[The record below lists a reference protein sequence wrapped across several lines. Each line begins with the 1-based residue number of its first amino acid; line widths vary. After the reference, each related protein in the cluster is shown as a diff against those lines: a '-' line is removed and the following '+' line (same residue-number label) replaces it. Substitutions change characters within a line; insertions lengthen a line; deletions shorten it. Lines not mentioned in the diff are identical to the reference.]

1 MIDHTLDP
9 LPKRTTRTDTGERDG
24 RMWFSRETISRAAH
38 YADVS
43 WTRIALPA
51 LASLALVASGV
62 LTGPGTLS
70 GLALLAGLVGC
81 VLSLPAALLK
91 AIYTPHHH

>member
-9 LPKRTTRTDTGERDG
+9 LPKRTTRTDVGERDG
-24 RMWFSRETISRAAH
+24 RMWFSKETMMRASH

-51 LASLALVASGV
+51 LASLALIAGGLTTDAGV
-62 LTGPGTLS
+62 PS
-70 GLALLAGLVGC
+70 ALALLAGLVGAA
-81 VLSLPAALLK
+81 VTVPAALLK
-91 AIYTPHHH
+91 ASYTPRRR